1 MWSEENIS
9 EEFMWIKIFPQLAA
23 VAERGWR
30 EGMVS
35 LSSACYFF
43 QTGGQITF
51 YDLLKYYIH
60 SSGKISGKVHRGTL
74 SNQMHSKM
82 ILRNFDTV

>member
-35 LSSACYFF
+35 LTF
-43 QTGGQITF
+43 QPE
-51 YDLLKYYIH
+51 
-60 SSGKISGKVHRGTL
+60 KISDINFLVGKRLARFLVGRC
-74 SNQMHSKM
+74 
-82 ILRNFDTV
+82 

>member
-30 EGMVS
+30 EGMVI
-35 LSSACYFF
+35 LTFQPEKQFKHHFF
-43 QTGGQITF
+43 
-51 YDLLKYYIH
+51 
-60 SSGKISGKVHRGTL
+60 SGKTSGKVHHGTL
-74 SNQMHSKM
+74 LNRLHSKM
-82 ILRNFDTV
+82 ILQNSDMV

>member
-30 EGMVS
+30 EGMVRLFS
-35 LSSACYFF
+35 KLSFE
-43 QTGGQITF
+43 
-51 YDLLKYYIH
+51 L
-60 SSGKISGKVHRGTL
+60 
-74 SNQMHSKM
+74 N
-82 ILRNFDTV
+82 

>member
-35 LSSACYFF
+35 LNFLARKIVQASFF
-43 QTGGQITF
+43 
-51 YDLLKYYIH
+51 
-60 SSGKISGKVHRGTL
+60 
-74 SNQMHSKM
+74 
-82 ILRNFDTV
+82 

>member
-1 MWSEENIS
+1 LEPGKEANIVGLQGCMWSEENIS

-35 LSSACYFF
+35 FF
-43 QTGGQITF
+43 
-51 YDLLKYYIH
+51 
-60 SSGKISGKVHRGTL
+60 
-74 SNQMHSKM
+74 
-82 ILRNFDTV
+82 RN

>member
-35 LSSACYFF
+35 LIF
-43 QTGGQITF
+43 QTAKKFKHQF
-51 YDLLKYYIH
+51 LV
-60 SSGKISGKVHRGTL
+60 GKCLARFLMGRC
-74 SNQMHSKM
+74 
-82 ILRNFDTV
+82 

>member
-35 LSSACYFF
+35 LFS
-43 QTGGQITF
+43 
-51 YDLLKYYIH
+51 K
-60 SSGKISGKVHRGTL
+60 L
-74 SNQMHSKM
+74 S
-82 ILRNFDTV
+82 F